1 MVKPELR
8 LKEIYGDFEFEKLL
22 TTLLLPH
29 TSIEDEGQPLMVLAQ
44 RKGTGYEIH

>member
-22 TTLLLPH
+22 TTLLLPN
-29 TSIEDEGQPLMVLAQ
+29 TSIEDEGQHLMALAQ
-44 RKGTGYEIH
+44 RKGIRYEIQ